1 MRPKWTGAWLFAV
14 ALVFALIPM
23 TANAASL
30 PAPSLL
36 TPSAGATVD
45 QPLFSWDPVADAAFY
60 EIEVAL
66 DDQFV
71 TVTDPPLP
79 TDPAGVAQPRPV
91 YGTTYVPRFSY
102 SAKTH
107 YWHVRAVGTDGT
119 KGQWSASEAFT
130 RRWTNT
136 DEATGV
142 QADDPASRVE
152 NVRLLT
158 GGTTPALND
167 IAITWDPVPGAA
179 YYEMQIA
186 PTNSPEETITCETP
200 HVVVA
205 PAYENDYERRDPLN
219 TCATMMSPIRAWT
232 DAAVWSETSP
242 GWIAIEST
250 VGRTGDLVYVRF
262 MDASG
267 QNQLVAPFEAE
278 IESTGGDPRAFTIP
292 GSGPTDPEAIAQFF
306 VVEFPIEA
314 QRGYTVRVRA
324 VDFTVEPDYPAIR
337 TTPVVGMWSNER
349 REPGEPLPSSLV
361 FTPTDPVSGAGSL
374 SDPVIPRNLAQTD
387 SDVPVLSWE
396 PAAGAVAYRVVI
408 ALDRDFTNRVAEY
421 RTRAAVFVP
430 PETYDDNGPAGTY
443 YWFASPCRY
452 DQVDPSQSQVKC
464 RVADSAAINDPQ
476 YVGRFSKR
484 SERVG
489 GPTAT
494 TFDDGRNVLLR
505 WGDALTSARAVHPA
519 SSPGGVD
526 RYQIQLTTGNWAA
539 SADVETDN
547 LAYSTAVEPLSPGTY
562 RWRVRPLDGQAVP
575 LAWAYGPDFT
585 IDAPEGPSP
594 SPTSPT
600 PQPSTSSPAPQP
612 STSSPAPITP
622 GIPGTSPAPTGPPPA
637 YQAPGAD
644 EGAAAEI
651 APDPPGKPRVTKA
664 SKRKVRVHWRAS
676 EELGQP
682 VSAYL
687 VFRSK
692 NGTSFKRVRSTTSQT
707 TRIKVKR
714 GRTYWFY
721 VIADSDAGRSGQ
733 SRTTRFRMPR

>member
-1 MRPKWTGAWLFAV
+1 VKQKWTGAWLFVV
-14 ALVFALIPM
+14 ALVLALVPI

-30 PAPSLL
+30 PAPSML

-45 QPLFSWDPVADAAFY
+45 QPLFSWTPVAGAAHY

-71 TVTDPPLP
+71 TVTDPPQP
-79 TDPAGVAQPRPV
+79 TDPVAVDEPRPV
-91 YGTTYVPRFSY
+91 HGTTYIPTFTY

-119 KGQWSASEAFT
+119 KGQWSASGTFT
-130 RRWTNT
+130 RRWTND

-152 NVRLLT
+152 NVRLLN

-179 YYEMQIA
+179 YYQLQIA
-186 PTNSPEETITCETP
+186 PTGSPDETITCETP

-205 PAYENDYERRDPLN
+205 PAYENDYQRRDPLD
-219 TCATMMSPIRAWT
+219 TCAPVMSPIRSWT
-232 DAAVWSETSP
+232 DATAWSETSP
-242 GWIAIEST
+242 GRIAIEST
-250 VGRTGDLVYVRF
+250 LGRTGELVYVRF
-262 MDASG
+262 MDADGES
-267 QNQLVAPFEAE
+267 QIVAPFAAE
-278 IESTGGDPRAFTIP
+278 IESAGGDPRTFTIS
-292 GSGPTDPEAIAQFF
+292 GSGPADPEAIAQFL

-314 QRGYTVRVRA
+314 QRAYTARVRA
-324 VDFTVEPDYPAIR
+324 VDFIVEPDYPAIDP
-337 TTPVVGMWSNER
+337 TPVVGMWSNER
-349 REPGEPLPSSLV
+349 REPGEPRPSSLV
-361 FTPTDPVSGAGSL
+361 FTPTDPISGTGSL
-374 SDPVIPRNLAQTD
+374 FDPVIPRNLAQTD

-396 PAAGAVAYRVVI
+396 PADGAVAYRVVI

-452 DQVDPSQSQVKC
+452 DPLDPSQGQVTC
-464 RVADSAAINDPQ
+464 RVADSEAINDPR

-484 SERVG
+484 SEPVLDL
-489 GPTAT
+489 TAT
-494 TFDDGRNVLLR
+494 AFDDDRNVLLR
-505 WGDALTSARAVHPA
+505 WGDALTSALAVP
-519 SSPGGVD
+519 SNSTPGGVE
-526 RYQIQLTTGNWAA
+526 RYQIQLTTGNWSA
-539 SADVETDN
+539 SVDAQTDN
-547 LAYSTAVEPLSPGTY
+547 LAYSTALEPLSPGEY
-562 RWRVRPLDGQAVP
+562 RWRVRPLDGQSVP

-585 IDAPEGPSP
+585 IGEPDEPSP

-600 PQPSTSSPAPQP
+600 PQPSTSPSP
-612 STSSPAPITP
+612 TSP
-622 GIPGTSPAPTGPPPA
+622 GIPGTSPAPTGPPPV

-644 EGAAAEI
+644 EGVAAEI
-651 APDPPGKPRVTKA
+651 APDPPGKPRVTKV
-664 SKRKVRVHWRAS
+664 SKRRVRVHWRES

-687 VFRSK
+687 VYRST
-692 NGTSFKRVRSTTSQT
+692 NGASFKRVRSTTSQT
-707 TRIKVKR
+707 TRIKAKR

-733 SRTTRFRMPR
+733 SLTTRFRMPR

>member
-1 MRPKWTGAWLFAV
+1 MKQKWTGAWLFVV
-14 ALVFALIPM
+14 ALVLALIPM

-36 TPSAGATVD
+36 TPTAGATVD
-45 QPLFSWDPVADAAFY
+45 QPLFSWTPVAGAAYY
-60 EIEVAL
+60 EIQVAL

-79 TDPAGVAQPRPV
+79 TDPVAVSQPRPV
-91 YGTTYVPRFSY
+91 HGTTYVPTFSY
-102 SAKTH
+102 SAKAH

-119 KGQWSASEAFT
+119 KGQWSASGTFT
-130 RRWTNT
+130 RRWTND

-179 YYEMQIA
+179 YYQLQIA
-186 PTNSPEETITCETP
+186 PTNSPDETITCTTP
-200 HVVVA
+200 HVVLAA
-205 PAYENDYERRDPLN
+205 PSDGAYLRRDPLIDG
-219 TCATMMSPIRAWT
+219 CL
-232 DAAVWSETSP
+232 
-242 GWIAIEST
+242 GLAIDS
-250 VGRTGDLVYVRF
+250 L
-262 MDASG
+262 
-267 QNQLVAPFEAE
+267 PF
-278 IESTGGDPRAFTIP
+278 S
-292 GSGPTDPEAIAQFF
+292 
-306 VVEFPIEA
+306 
-314 QRGYTVRVRA
+314 VRVRA
-324 VDFTVEPDYPAIR
+324 VDFPVAPDYPAIL
-337 TTPVVGMWSNER
+337 TTPVFSKWSDER
-349 REPGEPLPSSLV
+349 QEPGGTLPTPFEVMAGPATGTGPLGNPAI
-361 FTPTDPVSGAGSL
+361 PDP
-374 SDPVIPRNLAQTD
+374 DRLAVTD

-396 PAAGAVAYRVVI
+396 PADGAVAYRVVI

-421 RTRAAVFVP
+421 RTRGSVFVP

-443 YWFASPCRY
+443 YWFATPCGGGGCSVPDRI
-452 DQVDPSQSQVKC
+452 
-464 RVADSAAINDPQ
+464 AINDAR
-476 YVGRFSKR
+476 YVGHFSKR
-484 SERVG
+484 SQPVLNL
-489 GPTAT
+489 TAT
-494 TFDDGRNVLLR
+494 AFDDDRNVLLR

-519 SSPGGVD
+519 SSPGGVEK
-526 RYQIQLTTGNWAA
+526 YQIQLTTGNWSA
-539 SADVETDN
+539 SADIQTDN
-547 LAYSTAVEPLSPGTY
+547 LAYSTAVEPLAPGTY
-562 RWRVRPLDGQAVP
+562 RWRVRPLDGQSVP

-585 IDAPEGPSP
+585 IDAPDDP
-594 SPTSPT
+594 
-600 PQPSTSSPAPQP
+600 SPAP
-612 STSSPAPITP
+612 TTP
-622 GIPGTSPAPTGPPPA
+622 GIPGTSPAPTGPPPV

-644 EGAAAEI
+644 EGDAAEI
-651 APDPPGKPRVTKA
+651 APDPPGKPRVTKV